1 MSTTMFVAYS
11 ELTRVLPWS
20 LRALGYA
27 FGTADRG
34 AHLVATG
41 AALDPAIL
49 DEIRQAGPRPSH
61 GFRYRKSNGLTM
73 LDAAGVSFLETG
85 PAAIDALAAHAG
97 GAKWEMCRISS
108 ATELSLVPATLVG
121 AMDYNLS
128 SIGIIARDGTFDWL
142 LAEPDPRGVLYSGRG
157 RDALAALLGEDTAVL
172 QSIDA
177 AGLTPGCAL
186 LMVSTRR
193 PELKASGHVA
203 VRPWEKIAVA
213 HQKGIP
219 LSRETLDA
227 LYALEMLTWAPTSER
242 SRSQAGFTVA
252 PAPSS

>member
-1 MSTTMFVAYS
+1 MFVAYS

-73 LDAAGVSFLETG
+73 LDAAGVSLLETG

-97 GAKWEMCRISS
+97 AKWEMCRISA
-108 ATELSLVPATLVG
+108 ATELSLMPATLVG

-128 SIGIIARDGTFDWL
+128 SVGIIARDGPFEWL
-142 LAEPDPRGVLYSGRG
+142 LAEPDARGVLYWGRG
-157 RDALAALLGEDTAVL
+157 GDALAALLGEDTAVL